1 MIGHQDSK
9 MASGFG
15 MLGIPGG
22 ELDIFVEFD
31 KTFTKAWNYQRETM
45 PRSLKIKPD
54 Y

>member
-1 MIGHQDSK
+1 

-31 KTFTKAWNYQRETM
+31 KTLLKRETINGKQC
-45 PRSLKIKPD
+45 PVR
-54 Y
+54 